1 MRQEMKK
8 LVVALVAV
16 CMFVLVFSGVSGAQ
30 NKEFKLGVLYSM
42 TGAFAPA
49 GALGGYRG
57 TMVAVDMINA
67 KGGIAGEYK
76 VVPAVAD
83 AQSNPDIAIRE
94 GQRLM
99 TVENVP
105 VVIGVFSSAIAVP
118 LAPMAE
124 KNKKIFWVTIAISDK
139 VLEDRHQKY
148 VFRVQPMG
156 SQWGK
161 SSVEMIR
168 ANCAK
173 FGYTDPKQIR
183 VAVIHED
190 GPYGVSTSSAS
201 LALLK
206 EYGMNLVL
214 TEAYSLQAKDLS
226 SSILKLKAAKPDAIL
241 HTGYFPDIVLFF
253 RQAREMGLKTKAIV
267 GHGAGHAN
275 FAPLQES
282 LGAEL
287 INYAFNIDP
296 APAQILDP
304 KKLAPGQGELVQEFL
319 KRYKEKFGEDNPPS
333 HATQGFGHA
342 WVLLND
348 VCPAALKKYGNLD
361 PESIRKA
368 AAEIDI
374 PEGAT
379 PCGYGVKFAPPE
391 EKFGGQ
397 NVRSYPVVM
406 QWVKGK
412 LGIAWPTALQTA
424 DPVIPIPADSPYGVK

>member
-1 MRQEMKK
+1 MRQETKK

-16 CMFVLVFSGVSGAQ
+16 CMFLLLFSGESSAQ

-76 VVPAVAD
+76 VVPVVAD

-99 TVENVP
+99 TGENVP
-105 VVIGVFSSAIAVP
+105 VIIGVFSSAIAVP

-124 KNKKIFWVTIAISDK
+124 KNEKIFWVTIAISDK
-139 VLEDRHQKY
+139 VLEDRHQKN

-161 SSVEMIR
+161 TSVEMIK
-168 ANCAK
+168 ANHAK
-173 FGYTDPKQIR
+173 FGCADPKQIR

-190 GPYGVSTSSAS
+190 GPYGVSTSSSS

-206 EYGMNLVL
+206 EYGMNVVL
-214 TEAYSLQAKDLS
+214 TEAYSVQAKDLS
-226 SSILKLKAAKPDAIL
+226 SLILKLKAAKPDVIL

-253 RQAREMGLKTKAIV
+253 RQAREMGLKTQAIV
-267 GHGAGHAN
+267 GHGAGHSN
-275 FAPLQES
+275 FAPLQEA
-282 LGAEL
+282 LGREL
-287 INYAFNIDP
+287 INYVFDLDP

-304 KKLAPGQGELVQEFL
+304 KKLAAGQGELIKEFL
-319 KRYKEKFGEDNPPS
+319 KRYKEKFGVDDPPS

-348 VCPAALKKYGNLD
+348 VCPAALKKYGNLE

-391 EKFGGQ
+391 DKYGGQ

-406 QWVKGK
+406 QWVNGK
-412 LGIAWPTALQTA
+412 LGIVWPASLQTA
-424 DPVIPIPADSPYGVK
+424 DPIIPIPADSPYGVK